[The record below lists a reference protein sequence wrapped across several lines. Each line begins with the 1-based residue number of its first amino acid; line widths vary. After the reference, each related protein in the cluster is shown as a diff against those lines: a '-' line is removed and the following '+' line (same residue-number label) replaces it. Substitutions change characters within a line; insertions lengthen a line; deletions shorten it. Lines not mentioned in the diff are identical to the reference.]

1 MTHQVRDTL
10 MDIFY
15 ISRSAFYNYR
25 RELINH

>member
-10 MDIFY
+10 MGIFY
-15 ISRSAFYNYR
+15 ISRSTFYNYR